1 MACRHISTRLPK
13 NERNP
18 ITSLAEFIDK
28 YHHIGDFMTISSRAS
43 TLSTPTGLNLE
54 ELKQALFENIRLRL
68 GGDIIDL
75 ELDPQH
81 YEAAFNY
88 AIRLYRQ
95 RAQNATVESYTLMT
109 VIQNVD
115 TYTLPEEFINVRSLF
130 RRTVGLETGPS
141 STSFDPFSSAILN
154 TYLLNYN
161 YTGGMATY
169 DFYAGYVE
177 LAARMFGGYVSY
189 TFNPVTKVLRVVRD
203 FKGTGERILIWADV
217 QRPIAELLQDPGAG
231 VWIGD
236 FTLAVLKG
244 IIGEAREKFATIAGP
259 SGGSSLNGTAMKS
272 ESREAQEKLLEDLRR
287 YQDYSQPLTWIQG

>member
-1 MACRHISTRLPK
+1 MAANL
-13 NERNP
+13 
-18 ITSLAEFIDK
+18 
-28 YHHIGDFMTISSRAS
+28 
-43 TLSTPTGLNLE
+43 LSTPNGLDLQE
-54 ELKQALFENIRLRL
+54 YKSAIFENCRLRL

-81 YEAAFNY
+81 YEAAYNY
-88 AIRLYRQ
+88 AIKVYRQ
-95 RAQNATVESYTLMT
+95 RAQNSTVESYTLMT
-109 VIQNVD
+109 VIKNVD
-115 TYTLPEEFINVRSLF
+115 TYTLPSEFINVRSLF

-177 LAARMFGGYVSY
+177 LAARMFGGYVTY

-203 FKGTGERILIWADV
+203 FKGTGERILIWADIT
-217 QRPIAELLQDPGAG
+217 RPELELLQDPGAG

-236 FTLAVLKG
+236 FILAQLKM
-244 IIGEAREKFATIAGP
+244 IIGEAREKFGSIAGP
-259 SGGSSLNGTAMKS
+259 AGGTTLNGSAMKA
-272 ESREAQEKLLEDLRR
+272 EAKEAQEKLIEQLKA
-287 YQDYSQPLTWIQG
+287 YVDYSQPLTWVQG

>member
-1 MACRHISTRLPK
+1 MAADL
-13 NERNP
+13 
-18 ITSLAEFIDK
+18 LA
-28 YHHIGDFMTISSRAS
+28 
-43 TLSTPTGLNLE
+43 TPNNMDLIE
-54 ELKQALFENIRLRL
+54 YKQSLFENLRLRL

-81 YEAAFNY
+81 YEAAYNY
-88 AIRLYRQ
+88 AIKLYRQ
-95 RAQNATVESYTLMT
+95 RAQNATIESYTLFT
-109 VIQNVD
+109 VEKNVD
-115 TYTLPEEFINVRSLF
+115 EYTLPSEFINVRSLF

-141 STSFDPFSSAILN
+141 SSSFDPFSSAILN

-177 LAARMFGGYVSY
+177 LAARMFGGYVTY

-203 FKGTGERILIWADV
+203 FKGTGERILIWADI
-217 QRPIAELLQDPGAG
+217 QRPELELLQDPGAG

-236 FTLAVLKG
+236 FILATLKG
-244 IIGEAREKFATIAGP
+244 IIGEAREKFQSIAGP
-259 SGGSSLNGTAMKS
+259 GGGTTLNGTAMKA
-272 ESREAQEKLLEDLRR
+272 ESKAAQEALLDDLRK

>member
-1 MACRHISTRLPK
+1 MV
-13 NERNP
+13 
-18 ITSLAEFIDK
+18 
-28 YHHIGDFMTISSRAS
+28 AS
-43 TLSTPTGLNLE
+43 ILSTPTNLNEE
-54 ELKQALFENIRLRL
+54 ELKEALFNNIRLRL
-68 GGDIIDL
+68 GDGIIDI

-88 AIRLYRQ
+88 AIKLYRQ
-95 RAQNATVESYTLMT
+95 RAQNANIESYTLFT
-109 VIQNVD
+109 VIKNVD
-115 TYTLPEEFINVRSLF
+115 TYTLPSEFINVRALF

-141 STSFDPFSSAILN
+141 SSSFDPFSSAILN

-177 LAARMFGGYVSY
+177 LAARMFGGYVTY
-189 TFNPVTKVLRVVRD
+189 TFNPVTKVLKVVRD
-203 FKGTGERILIWADV
+203 FKGTGERILIWADI
-217 QRPIAELLQDPGAG
+217 QRPVVELLQDPGAG

-244 IIGEAREKFATIAGP
+244 IIGEAREKFGTIAGP
-259 SGGSSLNGTAMKS
+259 GGGTTLNGTAMKA
-272 ESREAQEKLLEDLRR
+272 ESKALQETLLDDLRK

>member
-1 MACRHISTRLPK
+1 MANDP
-13 NERNP
+13 
-18 ITSLAEFIDK
+18 
-28 YHHIGDFMTISSRAS
+28 
-43 TLSTPTGLNLE
+43 LSTPTNLDLE
-54 ELKQALFENIRLRL
+54 QLKQGLYQNLRYRL
-68 GGDIIDL
+68 GDGIIDL
-75 ELDPQH
+75 ELDPEH
-81 YEAAFNY
+81 FEAAYSY
-88 AIRLYRQ
+88 AIKVYRQ

-109 VIQNVD
+109 VIKNVD
-115 TYTLPEEFINVRSLF
+115 TYTLPAEFINVRCLF

-177 LAARMFGGYVSY
+177 LAARMFGGYVTY

-217 QRPIAELLQDPGAG
+217 QRPEIELLQDPGAG

-236 FTLAVLKG
+236 FILAQLKM
-244 IIGEAREKFATIAGP
+244 IIGEAREKYGSIAGP
-259 SGGSSLNGTAMKS
+259 GGGTSLNGAAMKA
-272 ESREAQEKLLEDLRR
+272 EAKEAQEKLIEQLKA
-287 YQDYSQPLTWIQG
+287 YVDYSQPLTWIQG

>member
-1 MACRHISTRLPK
+1 
-13 NERNP
+13 
-18 ITSLAEFIDK
+18 
-28 YHHIGDFMTISSRAS
+28 MTISSTAS
-43 TLSTPTGLNLE
+43 PLSTPSSLTLDQ
-54 ELKQALFENIRLRL
+54 LKEALFTNLRLRL
-68 GGDIIDL
+68 GDGIIDL

-88 AIRLYRQ
+88 AIKVYRQ
-95 RAQNATVESYTLMT
+95 RAQNATIESYTLMT
-109 VIQNVD
+109 VIKNVD

-177 LAARMFGGYVSY
+177 LAARMFGGYVTY

-217 QRPIAELLQDPGAG
+217 QRPVIELLQDPGAG

-236 FTLAVLKG
+236 FTLATLKT
-244 IIGEAREKFATIAGP
+244 IIGEAREKFSTIAGP
-259 SGGSSLNGTAMKS
+259 GGGTSLNGAALKG
-272 ESREAQEKLLEDLRR
+272 EGKALQEALIDELKR
-287 YQDYSQPLTWIQG
+287 YVDYSQPLTWVQG

>member
-1 MACRHISTRLPK
+1 MV
-13 NERNP
+13 
-18 ITSLAEFIDK
+18 
-28 YHHIGDFMTISSRAS
+28 AS
-43 TLSTPTGLNLE
+43 VLTTPTNLTE
-54 ELKQALFENIRLRL
+54 TELKEALFNNIRLRL
-68 GGDIIDL
+68 GGDIVDL

-88 AIRLYRQ
+88 AIKIYRQ

-109 VIQNVD
+109 VIKNID
-115 TYTLPEEFINVRSLF
+115 TYTLPQEFINVRCLY

-177 LAARMFGGYVSY
+177 LAARMFGGYFTY

-217 QRPIAELLQDPGAG
+217 QRPVNELLQDPGAG

-244 IIGEAREKFATIAGP
+244 IIGEAREKFGTIAGP
-259 SGGSSLNGTAMKS
+259 GGGTTLNGTAMKA
-272 ESREAQEKLLEDLRR
+272 ESARLQEALIDELKR
-287 YQDYSQPLTWIQG
+287 YVDYSQPLTWIQG

>member
-1 MACRHISTRLPK
+1 
-13 NERNP
+13 
-18 ITSLAEFIDK
+18 
-28 YHHIGDFMTISSRAS
+28 MTISSIAS
-43 TLSTPTGLNLE
+43 PLNTPSGLDLE
-54 ELKQALFENIRLRL
+54 QLKQALFENIRLRL

-88 AIRLYRQ
+88 AIKVYRQ
-95 RAQNATVESYTLMT
+95 RAQNANIESYTLMT
-109 VIQNVD
+109 VIKNVD
-115 TYTLPEEFINVRSLF
+115 TYTLPEEFINVRALF

-177 LAARMFGGYVSY
+177 LAARMFGGYVNY

-203 FKGTGERILIWADV
+203 FKGTGERILVWADI

-236 FTLAVLKG
+236 YTLAMLKV
-244 IIGEAREKFATIAGP
+244 IIGEAREKFGTIAGP
-259 SGGSSLNGTAMKS
+259 GGGTSLNGTAMKS
-272 ESREAQEKLLEDLRR
+272 EGKADQERLIDELKR
-287 YQDYSQPLTWIQG
+287 YVDYSQPLSWIQG

>member
-1 MACRHISTRLPK
+1 
-13 NERNP
+13 
-18 ITSLAEFIDK
+18 
-28 YHHIGDFMTISSRAS
+28 MTANIL
-43 TLSTPTGLNLE
+43 TTPTNLTE
-54 ELKQALFENIRLRL
+54 DELKQALFKNLALRL
-68 GGDIIDL
+68 GDGIIDI

-88 AIRLYRQ
+88 AIKLYRQ

-109 VIQNVD
+109 VIKNVD
-115 TYTLPEEFINVRSLF
+115 TYTLPQEFINVRCLY

-141 STSFDPFSSAILN
+141 STAFDPFSSAILN

-177 LAARMFGGYVSY
+177 LAARMFGGYVTY
-189 TFNPVTKVLRVVRD
+189 TFNPVTKVLKVVRD

-217 QRPIAELLQDPGAG
+217 QRPVIELIQDPGAG

-236 FTLAVLKG
+236 FTLATLKT
-244 IIGEAREKFATIAGP
+244 IIGEAREKFGTIAGP
-259 SGGSSLNGTAMKS
+259 GGGTTLNGTAMKAEGKALQ
-272 ESREAQEKLLEDLRR
+272 ESLIEDLRR
-287 YQDYSQPLTWIQG
+287 YQDGSQPLTWIQG

>member
-1 MACRHISTRLPK
+1 MSIGPIA
-13 NERNP
+13 NP
-18 ITSLAEFIDK
+18 
-28 YHHIGDFMTISSRAS
+28 
-43 TLSTPTGLNLE
+43 LSTPSGLTLD
-54 ELKQALFENIRLRL
+54 ELKQALFQNLRYRL
-68 GGDIIDL
+68 GDGIIDL

-81 YEAAFNY
+81 FEAAYNY
-88 AIRLYRQ
+88 SIKIYRQ

-109 VIQNVD
+109 VVKNVD
-115 TYTLPEEFINVRSLF
+115 TYTLPQEFINVRSIF

-177 LAARMFGGYVSY
+177 LAARMFGGYVVY

-203 FKGTGERILIWADV
+203 FKGSGERILVWADV
-217 QRPIAELLQDPGAG
+217 QRPEIELLQDPGAG

-236 FTLAVLKG
+236 YILATLKT
-244 IIGEAREKFATIAGP
+244 IIGEAREKFSTIAGP
-259 SGGSSLNGTAMKS
+259 GGGTSLNGAQMKA
-272 ESREAQEKLLEDLRR
+272 EGAALQKELIDELKR
-287 YQDYSQPLTWIQG
+287 YVDYSQPLTWVQG

>member
-1 MACRHISTRLPK
+1 
-13 NERNP
+13 
-18 ITSLAEFIDK
+18 
-28 YHHIGDFMTISSRAS
+28 MTINSIAS
-43 TLSTPTGLNLE
+43 PLSTPSSLTLDQ
-54 ELKQALFENIRLRL
+54 LKEALFQNLRLRL
-68 GGDIIDL
+68 GDGIIDL

-88 AIRLYRQ
+88 AIKVYRQ
-95 RAQNATVESYTLMT
+95 RAQNATTESYTLMT
-109 VIQNVD
+109 VIKNVD

-177 LAARMFGGYVSY
+177 LAARMFGGYVTY

-203 FKGTGERILIWADV
+203 FKGTGERILIWADI
-217 QRPIAELLQDPGAG
+217 QRPVIELLQDPGAG

-236 FTLAVLKG
+236 YTLATLKT
-244 IIGEAREKFATIAGP
+244 IIGEAREKFNTIAGP
-259 SGGSSLNGTAMKS
+259 SGGTSLNGAAMKS
-272 ESREAQEKLLEDLRR
+272 EGKALQEALIDELKR
-287 YQDYSQPLTWIQG
+287 YVDYRQPLTWVQG